1 MTEDRTPAD
10 FSHRAKNELVDIYE
24 QSKQANKEDKFDR
37 NIEIISAVLLALAT
51 IATAWCGYQAA
62 IWGGEQ
68 SRNVMDAAEA
78 RLHSEQLSNRALQVF
93 TIETN
98 LFVHWAEAYSQDN
111 HELADFLYQ
120 RFPPQLSD
128 AMAAWLETDPVN
140 NPQAPTSPFDM
151 SQYHLPELDEAQR
164 SREIAEEHAEQAA
177 LADDIGNSYILL
189 TVIFASV
196 LFFAGIS
203 GKFESRSVD
212 IAVLVFAF
220 VIFTIGLIIL
230 FTFPIRFS

>member
-1 MTEDRTPAD
+1 MTDDQTPAD
-10 FSHRAKNELVDIYE
+10 FSHRAIDELESIYE
-24 QSKQANKEDKFDR
+24 QSQQDNKEDKFDR

-68 SRNVMDAAEA
+68 SQSVVDAAEA
-78 RLHSEQLSNRALQVF
+78 RLQSEQLSNRALQVF

-111 HELADFLYQ
+111 HDLADFLYQ
-120 RFPPQLSD
+120 RFPPQLTE
-128 AMAAWLETDPVN
+128 AMDAWLETDPIN
-140 NPQAPTSPFDM
+140 NPQAPSSPFDM
-151 SQYHLPELDEAQR
+151 PQYHLLELDEAQR

-177 LADDIGNSYILL
+177 LADDIANSYILL

-203 GKFESRSVD
+203 GKFKTRSVD

-220 VIFTIGLIIL
+220 VIFIIGLIVL